1 VTPEE
6 LERFEQSIEHLRM
19 EALFESGDGF
29 APDAEQYFLLAL
41 AALDSAQRFATLA
54 TYAQRRETRS

>member
-1 VTPEE
+1 
-6 LERFEQSIEHLRM
+6 M